1 MANIGH
7 PQSRNGKYIEH
18 ALVTSGN
25 DLIGIDRFLS
35 PGASTYTAA
44 DVVMKLMSALG
55 SPAGSKGDPR
65 RPAVDSVRSL
75 L

>member
-7 PQSRNGKYIEH
+7 PQSRNGKYIEL

-25 DLIGIDRFLS
+25 DLTGIDRFLS

-44 DVVMKLMSALG
+44 HVVAKMMTGCEPISAG
-55 SPAGSKGDPR
+55 PN
-65 RPAVDSVRSL
+65 
-75 L
+75 